1 VSLQSLLLIKLLLEA
16 LINMAFNS
24 EVLANALEI
33 SLTTGKDFTLQD
45 IDFSDPVYE
54 LPDASGD
61 AVVTPI
67 TVALLTDTV
76 VGGTGVFDK
85 LMTATKAHLRA
96 EYDASRITGQDYTKA
111 YIAMIEQCMANGV
124 QFVLQK
130 DQIYWQAV
138 LARAQAQAAAVA
150 LVTARVQLLTAKL
163 QAYLAQYEAYTAEA
177 NYSLTKLKLATED
190 ATYGNALAQQVN
202 LVKQVEQARAQTLDT
217 RRDGASVRGNIGSQK
232 DLIAQQI
239 VSYKRDAE
247 VKAGKIFADAW
258 ITQKTIDEG
267 LVAPT
272 GFTNASL
279 DEVLNTLKT
288 NNGLG

>member
-1 VSLQSLLLIKLLLEA
+1 
-16 LINMAFNS
+16 MAFNS
-24 EVLANALEI
+24 EVLANALEV
-33 SLTTGKDFTLQD
+33 SLTVGKDFTLQD

-202 LVKQVEQARAQTLDT
+202 LVKQGTLIDEQVEQARAQTLDT